1 MQHRS
6 VRLGLRY
13 FLPLALA
20 AFTLFPGTAQAGPFF
35 FSFSNDNSG
44 PGNVPGT
51 VTGEIFGLVDNA
63 TSAAT
68 DILIL
73 SYPAGLVISGSY
85 TPPIDVFAWT
95 GGTVGENSF
104 TVSGGVITGG
114 GFDIYGANGDYD
126 QLYID
131 SNCACRM
138 FGLELGTN
146 YLDIGSNNALY
157 VWNDDGIGPTGVTFS
172 SASVPEPAT
181 MSLIG
186 AGLLG
191 VAVLRRKANRY

>member
-6 VRLGLRY
+6 IWSGLRNV
-13 FLPLALA
+13 LLLALT
-20 AFTLFPGTAQAGPFF
+20 AFALFPGTAKAGPFF
-35 FSFSNDNSG
+35 FSFSNDNAG

-51 VTGEIFGLVDNA
+51 VTGEILGLVDNT

-95 GGTVGENSF
+95 GGTIGENSF

-131 SNCACRM
+131 SNCACTM

-146 YLDIGSNNALY
+146 YLDIGSNNSLY

-172 SASVPEPAT
+172 SAAVPEPAT
-181 MSLIG
+181 TALIG

-191 VAVLRRKANRY
+191 LAVLRRKVKR

>member
-1 MQHRS
+1 MRHLS
-6 VRLGLRY
+6 VWSGLRNV
-13 FLPLALA
+13 LLLALT
-20 AFTLFPGTAQAGPFF
+20 AFTLFSGTAKAGPFF
-35 FSFSNDNSG
+35 FSFSNDPTG

-51 VTGEIFGLVDNA
+51 VTGEIFGLVDNS

-85 TPPIDVFAWT
+85 TPPIDVFTWT

-131 SNCACRM
+131 SDCACTM

-146 YLDIGSNNALY
+146 YLDIGSDNALY

-172 SASVPEPAT
+172 SAAVPEPAT
-181 MSLIG
+181 TALIG

-191 VAVLRRKANRY
+191 VAVLRRKVKRY